1 MNENTSLSNT
11 TSHFTQDVNNSDG
24 NCISPSSQSIITT
37 ENLNMHTLSLNDKK
51 KQVFGGDRININNNS
66 HHSTINISSSS
77 TSSLKTPL
85 KTSHKKNA
93 GSVMD
98 LSPFGSVKIG
108 QSYKKPLK
116 ILTTPK
122 LNLNSPFSQSL
133 GSLSD
138 QSPIALQNQHF
149 FPTSPGSPSVNIVKE
164 SSSHSIDSPFTIVVT
179 KTDET
184 KKIDAVN
191 AITSAIFEALF
202 GNLQTKN
209 TPGI

>member
-1 MNENTSLSNT
+1 M
-11 TSHFTQDVNNSDG
+11 
-24 NCISPSSQSIITT
+24 SPKQSIITT

-51 KQVFGGDRININNNS
+51 KQQLFGGDRVHIN
-66 HHSTINISSSS
+66 STRPSTANLSS
-77 TSSLKTPL
+77 SSLKTPL
-85 KTSHKKNA
+85 KTPHKKNA

-138 QSPIALQNQHF
+138 QSPIPMQNQQPF
-149 FPTSPGSPSVNIVKE
+149 FPSSPGSPSVIVTT
-164 SSSHSIDSPFTIVVT
+164 DSPTDSPSATVT
-179 KTDET
+179 KTDES
-184 KKIDAVN
+184 KKVDAVN

-202 GNLQTKN
+202 GNMQTKN